1 MAEPRIPFSDRD
13 ARDRFERLSSERQE
27 RVIEAFFRVLRS
39 TGMSTIDLH
48 NGLFYDLVS
57 HPGRYA
63 GCPFVR
69 HMKFRFTTVIP
80 IGADVSVTEHE
91 VVINMVRPDHH
102 DYCVKS
108 LLEATIEFIE
118 EVDAI
123 RLDVDE
129 IRRTIGEDEYAPIS
143 LEGEAA
149 AAAPRVN
156 ARTPQPT
163 DTVGTPECV
172 VCMSNRIAL
181 VVVPCG
187 HANLCHGCYKE
198 LDARGDRNCPS
209 CRTPIQST
217 TSIFLP

>member
-1 MAEPRIPFSDRD
+1 MAEPRIPFSDRYS
-13 ARDRFERLSSERQE
+13 RYRFERLSPERQE
-27 RVIEAFFRVLRS
+27 RVIDAFFRVLRS
-39 TGMSTIDLH
+39 TGMSTLDLH

-63 GCPFVR
+63 GCPFVH

-80 IGADVSVTEHE
+80 SGAAVSVTEHE
-91 VVINMVRPDHH
+91 VVVDMLCPVHPDN
-102 DYCVKS
+102 CVKS

-118 EVDAI
+118 K
-123 RLDVDE
+123 VDE
-129 IRRTIGEDEYAPIS
+129 IRSDIDEVRRIIGEDEYSPIS
-143 LEGEAA
+143 LAGEAA
-149 AAAPRVN
+149 AAAPRVE

-187 HANLCHGCYKE
+187 HASLCHGCYKE
-198 LDARGDRNCPS
+198 LDARGDHNCPS

-217 TSIFLP
+217 TTIFLP